1 MSKKVSF
8 ISLLVFLIAFL
19 SIKADLVKAQGLN
32 AALPDLTG
40 APGKRVAVNISLA
53 DSNTVA
59 QSGINICFN
68 PNVAFIQD
76 IGIDVTEGAAL
87 EGTDFF
93 IVPAVKDIK
102 MTSSSTD
109 CVNVLTMG
117 VFIGVFPSV
126 FPPPIIPD
134 GDIITMIF
142 TINSEA
148 QVGDSTDLVFSLD
161 TFNATSFSDINT
173 MVIPVDQSNFTNGS
187 ITVVKRPSGGGGCA
201 MASGSVNGG
210 QAIAALLIMLIPTSV
225 VGLRRLKRKGN
236 KK

>member
-8 ISLLVFLIAFL
+8 ISLFLFLMAFL
-19 SIKADLVKAQGLN
+19 SIKVDLVRAQGLN

-40 APGKRVAVNISLA
+40 RLGKQVVVNVSLA
-53 DSNTVA
+53 DNRLAV
-59 QSGINICFN
+59 QSGINIIFN
-68 PNVAFIQD
+68 PNVVFIQD
-76 IGIDVTEGAAL
+76 ISIDVTEGAAL

-93 IVPAVKDIK
+93 IVPALKD
-102 MTSSSTD
+102 TSSQD
-109 CVNVLTMG
+109 PVNTTG

-148 QVGDSTDLVFSLD
+148 QVGDSTDLIFSIES
-161 TFNATSFSDINT
+161 FNATSFADANG
-173 MVIPVDQSNFTNGS
+173 MVIPIDQSNFTNGS
-187 ITVVKRPSGGGGCA
+187 ITVVKRAGGGSGCA
-201 MASGSVNGG
+201 MASGSVHGSG
-210 QAIAALLIMLIPTSV
+210 VIATLFLMLIPGIV
-225 VGLRRLKRKGN
+225 IGHRRLKRKGN